1 MRSARILLLGPS
13 PSRMAPTE
21 ALELLRPTELP
32 KLTKCVLTNA
42 KFETA
47 KAAKTF
53 NIEAGYAAA
62 PVQLQTLA
70 AWSGLKEQAA
80 EQLADGLE
88 LFALRAVIERDGPFG
103 YVILQRHPAGLTERW
118 PAIAEQCGEQLYM
131 DLGNGNSLLSLRSPR
146 GSAIVDALWELYFS
160 GAVYGFTDYSFP
172 AAVAAAAQAVE
183 LNG

>member
-1 MRSARILLLGPS
+1 MEPAK
-13 PSRMAPTE
+13 
-21 ALELLRPTELP
+21 ALEMLRPTELP

-53 NIEAGYAAA
+53 NIQANYAAE
-62 PVQLQTLA
+62 PERLRTLA
-70 AWSGLKEQAA
+70 ASSGRKEGSA

-88 LFALRAVIERDGPFG
+88 LFALRAVIKRDGPFG
-103 YVILQRHPAGLTERW
+103 YVILQRQTADLAGRW
-118 PAIAEQCGEQLYM
+118 PAIVEQAGEQLFV
-131 DLGNGNSLLSLRSPR
+131 DLGEGNVLLSLRSPR
-146 GSAIVDALWELYFS
+146 GQAIVDALWELYFS
-160 GAVYGFTDYSFP
+160 GAVYGFVDYSFH